1 MNKRQHAS
9 VAARRPRARRCP
21 GQCPPRCPV
30 LKKLHRSAPWE
41 NRRRFGREQRHILS
55 RHPRI
60 LLRPRRCV
68 RHGLL
73 RGAEQRQA
81 WQHVSA
87 AWTTNRACKRLR
99 QAWRHVSAAW
109 TTNRACKRLRHRHQ
123 RWQRRRQQRQQ
134 RRRRRKPARGCTL
147 RQPLHGERTQMPPAQ
162 APSSGRCS
170 PRKRDTQSGYSVARS
185 SARLR
190 QRRPPLPRS
199 GLPRQ
204 AAARLPLSATRP
216 IASLTP
222 SAVPPA
228 LGFRSRTLA
237 PFANTARPCHGRA
250 FPELPPPIP
259 DACRAP
265 PHHARRRLHPRR
277 DPRPDTTA
285 RRRGT
290 CRA

>member
-1 MNKRQHAS
+1 MSKRQHAS
-9 VAARRPRARRCP
+9 VVARRPRARRCP
-21 GQCPPRCPV
+21 GRCPPRCPV
-30 LKKLHRSAPWE
+30 LKKLHRSTLWE

-81 WQHVSA
+81 WP
-87 AWTTNRACKRLR
+87 
-99 QAWRHVSAAW
+99 HVSAAW

-147 RQPLHGERTQMPPAQ
+147 RQLLHGERTQMPPAQ
-162 APSSGRCS
+162 APSSGRCL
-170 PRKRDTQSGYSVARS
+170 PRKGDTRSGYSVARS

-228 LGFRSRTLA
+228 LGFRSCTLA

-250 FPELPPPIP
+250 FPEPPPPIP

-265 PHHARRRLHPRR
+265 PHHARRCLHPRR
-277 DPRPDTTA
+277 YPRPDTTA